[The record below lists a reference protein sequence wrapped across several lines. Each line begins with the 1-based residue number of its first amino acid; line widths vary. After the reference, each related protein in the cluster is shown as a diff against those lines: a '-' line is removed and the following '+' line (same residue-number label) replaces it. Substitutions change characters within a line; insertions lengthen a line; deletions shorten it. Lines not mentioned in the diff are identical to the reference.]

1 MDLRHLRCFL
11 AVAEELHFARAA
23 EKLHIEQSPLSRTI
37 KELEEDLGEQLFIR
51 TSRSTRLT
59 RAGKLFLEH
68 VPRIFTALQQARD
81 SVQAAANGFHGQL
94 RIALSDGIT
103 PSRLPTLLA
112 LCRQEEPEIEIRL
125 FEVPLSQQIKGLHDD
140 LYDVGFSQSDEVGEG
155 ITAEAVWSDV
165 LMVAVPA
172 RHPLLR
178 HKRIPLEDVLRHPL
192 VLCDPQVCEGYT
204 RQVDRVLRRMD
215 MEPLIAERVT
225 SFDLMMALVAAGF
238 ALGLAGAPHIA
249 SSRESGVVARPLA
262 GRSPMLTTYV
272 LHREG
277 ESSDSLAR
285 FIERVQS
292 IESPEGRRSTP
303 TVESDPQEKV
313 ER

>member
-37 KELEEDLGEQLFIR
+37 KELEEDLGEQLFVR

-59 RAGKLFLEH
+59 RAGKLFMEH
-68 VPRIFTALQQARD
+68 VPRIFTALQQARE
-81 SVQAAANGFHGQL
+81 SVKAAANGFHGQL

-112 LCRQEEPEIEIRL
+112 LCRQEEPEVEIRL
-125 FEVPLSQQIKGLHDD
+125 FEVPLSQQIKGLQDD
-140 LYDVGFSQSDEVGEG
+140 LYDVGFAQSDEVGDG
-155 ITAEAVWSDV
+155 LVAKMVWSDA

-178 HKRIPLEDVLRHPL
+178 HKRIPLEDVMRHPL
-192 VLCDPQVCEGYT
+192 VLCDPQVCEGYA
-204 RQVDRVLRRMD
+204 RQVDRVLRRAD
-215 MEPLIAERVT
+215 MEPLIAERVA

-249 SSRESGVVARPLA
+249 GSREPSVVARPLA

-277 ESSDSLAR
+277 ESSQVLAR
-285 FIERVQS
+285 FIERVQA
-292 IESPEGRRSTP
+292 IESPEGRTLPPLEPDPHEETTP
-303 TVESDPQEKV
+303 
-313 ER
+313 